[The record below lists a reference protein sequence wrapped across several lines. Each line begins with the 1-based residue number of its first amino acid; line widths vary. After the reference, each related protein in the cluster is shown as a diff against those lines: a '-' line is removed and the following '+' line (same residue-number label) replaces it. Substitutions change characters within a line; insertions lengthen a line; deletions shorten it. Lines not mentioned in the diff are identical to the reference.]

1 MAYLVME
8 QLQPTTIGRWPT
20 AFISVGAFMAALS
33 VVASAYATH
42 GNSLNGTSALMVQAS
57 LNLLQFHSIGLI
69 LLGILGQ
76 SRPTEKR
83 LQFAGAFFLLG
94 CLLFSINI
102 LLRAWHDIQI
112 FKALV
117 PCGGTSY
124 ILGWLAFAL
133 AYVRKSTAIKQPQAS
148 ESGDQT
154 H

>member
-1 MAYLVME
+1 MD
-8 QLQPTTIGRWPT
+8 QLQPTTLRRWPT
-20 AFISVGAFMAALS
+20 GFIAVGAFMAALS
-33 VVASAYATH
+33 VLSSAYASH
-42 GNSLNGTSALMVQAS
+42 GNSLNGTSPLMVQAS
-57 LNLLQFHSIGLI
+57 LNLMQFHSIGLI
-69 LLGILGQ
+69 LIGTLGQ
-76 SRPTEKR
+76 TKPNEKR

-117 PCGGTSY
+117 PWGGTSY
-124 ILGWLAFAL
+124 ILGWMAFAL
-133 AYVRKSTAIKQPQAS
+133 AYVRKGTPIKQPQAS

>member
-1 MAYLVME
+1 MD
-8 QLQPTTIGRWPT
+8 QLQPTTLRRWPT
-20 AFISVGAFMAALS
+20 GFIAVGAFMAALS
-33 VVASAYATH
+33 VLASAYASH
-42 GNSLNGTSALMVQAS
+42 GNSLNGTSPLMVQAS
-57 LNLLQFHSIGLI
+57 LNLMQFHSIGLI
-69 LLGILGQ
+69 LIGTLGQ
-76 SRPTEKR
+76 TKPNEKR
-83 LQFAGAFFLLG
+83 LQFAGAFFFLG

-117 PCGGTSY
+117 PWGGTSY

-133 AYVRKSTAIKQPQAS
+133 AYVRKSIPIKQPQAS